1 MKKKKDFNPDDSPTL
16 TTQNSPRSTS
26 NASFHG
32 AVSGLNTS
40 SGNVKVVCRIRPFNQ
55 REVDL
60 GSAACLDVEDDKT
73 VSVKTNQYMDGG
85 PGLLSFTL
93 DRVFN
98 VNSTQEEVYE
108 FSARP
113 VIESV
118 LEGFNGTVL
127 AYGQTSS
134 GKTYTMMGP
143 ELEDQEFCGY
153 PKNGD
158 NGF

>member
-1 MKKKKDFNPDDSPTL
+1 MDS
-16 TTQNSPRSTS
+16 
-26 NASFHG
+26 
-32 AVSGLNTS
+32 
-40 SGNVKVVCRIRPFNQ
+40 
-55 REVDL
+55 
-60 GSAACLDVEDDKT
+60 
-73 VSVKTNQYMDGG
+73 G

-134 GKTYTMMGP
+134 GKTYTMMGNP
-143 ELEDQEFCGY
+143 DLDDQKGMIPRSLEQIFQASQALKSQGWKYYAGLDVGNLQRDYKGLACCKSHGCSRWWFF
-153 PKNGD
+153 KVHNQA
-158 NGF
+158 